1 MPWYTQGDERT
12 TWRFMSALLPS
23 MSQES
28 DLGITLGSKC
38 VYHFARP
45 ILFAFNSASS
55 LILIITFDNYLEH
68 FSRHY
73 TKSLQLPFKV
83 DFKILH

>member
-12 TWRFMSALLPS
+12 TWRFMSALLSS

-45 ILFAFNSASS
+45 ILFASS